1 MSSFAGGLSAQL
13 PRYAERIGRERR
25 RAEAKRPVPE
35 ASHVDCP
42 AGGEGRPVVAM
53 QEPSMMPEHR
63 HLEPTP
69 KRSIV
74 TDGDARPSSVAT
86 VSGLSFGVAG
96 QISER
101 ARAAGDD
108 IACETPVRWLVVV
121 RRVVKRQ

>member
-1 MSSFAGGLSAQL
+1 
-13 PRYAERIGRERR
+13 
-25 RAEAKRPVPE
+25 
-35 ASHVDCP
+35 
-42 AGGEGRPVVAM
+42 
-53 QEPSMMPEHR
+53 MMPEHR

-86 VSGLSFGVAG
+86 VSGLSFRVAG

-108 IACETPVRWLVVV
+108 IACVTPVRWLVVV
-121 RRVVKRQ
+121 RCRMKCQRHECRGYVVEQRIQTRSPASVVICTRRTVGRPAA

>member
-1 MSSFAGGLSAQL
+1 MGLSAQL
-13 PRYAERIGRERR
+13 PRYTPHTSRVACRRET
-25 RAEAKRPVPE
+25 KRPGPE

-74 TDGDARPSSVAT
+74 TDGDARPSSVAS
-86 VSGLSFGVAG
+86 VSGLSFRVAG

-121 RRVVKRQ
+121 RCRMKRQ